1 MEGQGPSW
9 EDLGGF
15 SMAEESETKEKE
27 KGMWL
32 MPHNPWAVLFQ
43 GLGILAFGV
52 VLLGWPEATIKV
64 VLIAFGVFALAFG
77 AFQAYD
83 AFAEARESR
92 WWKIPLAV
100 ISILVGFIA
109 LVWPNA
115 TERIALIIVGLWF
128 IITGLILMAAGL
140 KLPKEINGKWAVV
153 IISVISLG
161 FGLYLLLRPQ
171 DTTPDQVASVV
182 VRLIGIFSIIEG
194 LLMAFS
200 SFMLKQA
207 KQILEAGQ

>member
-1 MEGQGPSW
+1 MEVIVV
-9 EDLGGF
+9 
-15 SMAEESETKEKE
+15 EESKPK

-32 MPHNPWAVLFQ
+32 IPHNPWAVLFQ

-52 VLLGWPEATIKV
+52 VLLGWPEATTKV

-83 AFAEARESR
+83 AFSESRESR
-92 WWKIPLAV
+92 WWKIPLAL
-100 ISILVGFIA
+100 ISIIVGFIA
-109 LVWPNA
+109 LVWPGA

-128 IITGLILMAAGL
+128 ILTGLILMAAGL
-140 KLPKEINGKWAVV
+140 KLPKEISGKWAVV
-153 IISVISLG
+153 VISVIALG

-182 VRLIGIFSIIEG
+182 VRLIGIFSIVEG
-194 LLMAFS
+194 LLMAS
-200 SFMLKQA
+200 YSFMLRKA
-207 KQILEAGQ
+207 IKILEAGQ